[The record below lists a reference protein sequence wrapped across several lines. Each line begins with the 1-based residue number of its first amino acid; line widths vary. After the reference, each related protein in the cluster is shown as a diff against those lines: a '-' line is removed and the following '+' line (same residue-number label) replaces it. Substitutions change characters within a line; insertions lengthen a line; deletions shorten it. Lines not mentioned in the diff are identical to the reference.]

1 MSEFTN
7 KNIWELSI
15 SINPNFK
22 FCFEIDTTY
31 LKTGDII
38 KCLMEYCIKFD
49 ADNNDCGIYKID
61 HEEMFDFDY
70 HKNATQNKVDFAM
83 KFFSNNFYDYLE
95 KITIGQIKDFI
106 RLGI

>member
-1 MSEFTN
+1 
-7 KNIWELSI
+7 
-15 SINPNFK
+15 
-22 FCFEIDTTY
+22 
-31 LKTGDII
+31 
-38 KCLMEYCIKFD
+38 
-49 ADNNDCGIYKID
+49 
-61 HEEMFDFDY
+61 MFDFDY

>member
-1 MSEFTN
+1 M
-7 KNIWELSI
+7 I
-15 SINPNFK
+15 SFGYLPFSW
-22 FCFEIDTTY
+22 DTEN
-31 LKTGDII
+31 G
-38 KCLMEYCIKFD
+38 CLFCIKFD

-61 HEEMFDFDY
+61 HEEMIDFDY